1 MSNSKRPKGARF
13 WMCADVERWIA
24 EETRAITDDSQ
35 SPRERARWFIAVRMV
50 GEMLDTHNSRE
61 WAERVLDGMK
71 PVTARDVTEWVQSV
85 HTDTQEGA
93 MSADHGISQQA
104 FDKAVKEADDAI
116 EKELS
121 VFWRA

>member
-1 MSNSKRPKGARF
+1 
-13 WMCADVERWIA
+13 
-24 EETRAITDDSQ
+24 
-35 SPRERARWFIAVRMV
+35 
-50 GEMLDTHNSRE
+50 
-61 WAERVLDGMK
+61 
-71 PVTARDVTEWVQSV
+71 
-85 HTDTQEGA
+85 